1 MSIEN
6 IEIDEVMEILE
17 NLEDEQLA
25 VIKLKEFNDAT
36 KVLGELLM
44 NLDKDLGHDEWK
56 VRCDHAKKDV
66 ERIVDEIKEI

>member
-1 MSIEN
+1 MSIAN

-44 NLDKDLGHDEWK
+44 NVNKDLSHGEWK
-56 VRCDHAKKDV
+56 VKCDDAKKDV

>member
-17 NLEDEQLA
+17 NMEDEQLA

-44 NLDKDLGHDEWK
+44 NLDKELSHDEWK
-56 VRCDHAKKDV
+56 VRCDHAKKEV